1 MQYFFILIADNNDIY
16 SNRIFRMHQ
25 KYFLNAQLPTI
36 FHHILLA
43 LTKLPFCF
51 TTIDDSYNYI
61 LKIAVNIV
69 N

>member
-1 MQYFFILIADNNDIY
+1 MIFILTELF
-16 SNRIFRMHQ
+16 RI
-25 KYFLNAQLPTI
+25 PTI
-36 FHHILLA
+36 FYHILLA

-51 TTIDDSYNYI
+51 TTIEDSYNYI